1 MKRFLPLL
9 LLCLCSPLLV
19 QCGYDGPP
27 PAGSVRLS
35 DPKAEAF
42 MQAAKQKEAGGNW
55 KAAIK
60 QYQKLLEY
68 NPIDVNAPQAQ
79 FRVGQL
85 KELTGDPM
93 DAFEAYQNV
102 VEKYHGSNLY
112 EAALNRQMAMAHA
125 AVNGQ
130 LKNKVLW
137 LWSVNM
143 DPSVVIKWLTTIR
156 DEAPY
161 NDMAATTTWMLGKYL
176 IDQDRIDEARN
187 AYRKLA
193 EDYPNSK
200 YAPEAQLMV
209 AKLWAESH
217 IKGNRNQVNL
227 ANAQEAYEEFLLR
240 FPNHPEARQA
250 SLGASNM
257 KKLMV
262 QQQLEVGEYYYLRAR
277 DWTPA
282 RFCFEDVVSQKAL
295 NPEAAAKAARYLAQ
309 MNAAGSAHATRGNKT
324 SAAKR

>member
-1 MKRFLPLL
+1 MAAKMKPFLPLL
-9 LLCLCSPLLV
+9 LLCLSGPLLV
-19 QCGYDGPP
+19 QCSYDGPP

-35 DPKAEAF
+35 DPKAEGYVRV
-42 MQAAKQKEAGGNW
+42 AKAKEAQGDW
-55 KAAIK
+55 KGAIK
-60 QYQKLLEY
+60 QYKKLLEY

-85 KELTGDPM
+85 KEKTGDPI
-93 DAFEAYQNV
+93 DAFEAYQHV
-102 VEKYHGSNLY
+102 VEKYHGSQLY
-112 EAALNRQMAMAHA
+112 EQAMKRQMTMAHA

-137 LWSVNM
+137 LWDVNM
-143 DPSVVIKWLTTIR
+143 DPTVVVKWLTTIR

-161 NDMAATTTWMLGKYL
+161 NDMAATTTWMLGQYL
-176 IDQDRIDEARN
+176 IEQDRLDEARN
-187 AYRKLA
+187 AYKKLV
-193 EDYPNSK
+193 EDYPHSK
-200 YAPEAQLMV
+200 YAPDAQLMV

-262 QQQLEVGEYYYLRAR
+262 QQQLEVGEYYYLRAK

-282 RFCFEDVVSQKAL
+282 RFCFEDVLRRKDV
-295 NPEAAAKAARYLAQ
+295 NPEAAAKAQAYLKQ
-309 MNAAGSAHATRGNKT
+309 MNASTARKQ
-324 SAAKR
+324 AAVR